1 MAARSSGLQSG
12 LGHPKRCA
20 DEKYTLTVG
29 NGPSHRS
36 GIRGLGTET
45 SLLPGTQSALSGS
58 SANAAASAN
67 SERRVIAIE
76 YQIWIQPSGADATA
90 AASNKNLY
98 RDRDSRQ
105 RK

>member
-67 SERRVIAIE
+67 SERRVIAIRV
-76 YQIWIQPSGADATA
+76 P
-90 AASNKNLY
+90 NLEPAI
-98 RDRDSRQ
+98 RRGCDGRGTKQ
-105 RK
+105 